1 MPKRVKYHGSISKMH
16 GEGWLQDETWHRPE
30 RIGSNIIVLD
40 NGETL
45 YFVRDQS
52 FTILSDAPD
61 MPKVVGNGDAHL
73 EN

>member
-1 MPKRVKYHGSISKMH
+1 MPKRVFYHGSIVQH
-16 GEGWLQDETWHRPE
+16 RGFGWLQDETWHRPE

-40 NGETL
+40 DGETL

-52 FTILSDAPD
+52 FTILADAPD